1 MARNITASVGNGG
14 VNRKDDSVTVQELL
28 NQVPPDRGGPSPP
41 LAVDGLPWQK
51 TQAAIRQ
58 FQRVHLGFQW
68 PDGRVDPG
76 GKTLAGLNEFDTPP
90 EVAERLDPGPMYYV

>member
-1 MARNITASVGNGG
+1 MARSISASVGSGG
-14 VNRKDDSVTVQELL
+14 ANRKDDSVTVQELL
-28 NQVPPDRGGPSPP
+28 NNVPPDRGGPAP
-41 LAVDGLPWQK
+41 LLVVDGLPWQK

-76 GKTLAGLNEFDTPP
+76 GKTLAGLNEFDSPP
-90 EVAERLDPGPMYYV
+90 EVAERLEPGRIFYV